1 MTQLTPFTMYG
12 ENDDDINAVDAMVN
26 KVWIVHMSYL
36 CATYFSDM
44 GYICPWKYLVEGDEG
59 LYRVNCQKYFGIV
72 LHELSLLFC
81 NFMKTTPYHLGQHN
95 TWVTFY

>member
-44 GYICPWKYLVEGDEG
+44 GYI
-59 LYRVNCQKYFGIV
+59 
-72 LHELSLLFC
+72 
-81 NFMKTTPYHLGQHN
+81 
-95 TWVTFY
+95 